1 MLEYYR
7 VVYVIFFKLF
17 DNIKFYCSY
26 IISGFANG
34 GSWKIERLTELNSM
48 EIRKIMV
55 RNKST
60 YDELFGYQQRISH

>member
-7 VVYVIFFKLF
+7 VIYVSIFKLF
-17 DNIKFYCSY
+17 DNIRFYCNY
-26 IISGFANG
+26 IISGFSNG
-34 GSWKIERLTELNSM
+34 GSRKINTVTELNSV